1 MPVRWTIQ
9 EGYLAFILIGDHSAD
24 ELEQAGAEALTSA
37 EFKRGM
43 PILIDARSAFGYA
56 SYYEMQ
62 KRLRWLA
69 TLPKSGTSRRCAVVA
84 AEARRGMVERRAARA
99 RALGM
104 LMGVFTDLEKALT
117 WLRAKSP
124 SSRH

>member
-69 TLPKSGTSRRCAVVA
+69 TLPKSGTSRRCAIVA
-84 AEARRGMVERRAARA
+84 AEARKKMARERAAKV

-104 LMGVFTDLEKALT
+104 LVGVFTDLEKAVS
-117 WLRAKSP
+117 WLKAKSP
-124 SSRH
+124 